1 MIDYNEYLEYA
12 ICMAKLAEEVH
23 LKYFRSDNLSMQTK
37 INDYDVV
44 TAADKESDSVI
55 IEMIRSKY
63 PNHGIIA
70 EESGVINEKSEW
82 NWIIDPLDGTTNFS
96 QGLPVFC
103 VSIALEYKGETIVGV
118 VYAAYLDELFY
129 AIKGMGAFFNGKKI
143 SCSDKNN
150 FSESVLATGVPDD
163 KLENSDNNLKEIG
176 AVAPYVRGIRRMGSA
191 AIDLAYVGGGFLDGY
206 WELNLKHWDVAAGQL
221 IALEGGAIIK
231 SIRPDRNYSIM
242 AASPLIYYDLLGMAV
257 DANVL
262 IFERIR
268 EELRKGRT
276 VINAIDIGYS
286 KALSAIIDSNL
297 TSLIAAVVLFQFGT
311 GPIKGFAITL
321 SIGLIAS
328 MFTAIFVTRTIFMSF
343 MYKRTI
349 KHLSI

>member
-12 ICMAKLAEEVH
+12 ICMAKLAGEVH

-44 TAADKESDSVI
+44 TAADKESESVI

-82 NWIIDPLDGTTNFS
+82 NWIIDPLDGTNNFS

-150 FSESVLATGVPDD
+150 FSESVLATGVPYD

-242 AASPLIYYDLLGMAV
+242 AASPLIYHDLLGKLM
-257 DANVL
+257 
-262 IFERIR
+262 
-268 EELRKGRT
+268 G
-276 VINAIDIGYS
+276 
-286 KALSAIIDSNL
+286 
-297 TSLIAAVVLFQFGT
+297 
-311 GPIKGFAITL
+311 
-321 SIGLIAS
+321 
-328 MFTAIFVTRTIFMSF
+328 
-343 MYKRTI
+343 
-349 KHLSI
+349 